1 MAQKLKVAV
10 AQSRTRDTLSDTL
23 RALERTTCLASS
35 RGANVLLFPEAYL
48 GGYPRTCTFG
58 AAVGA
63 RDPLGREQYLHYY
76 HAAVDLGDTPTGA
89 GDDWIERTLPVA
101 KGKNYRGDGTREYLE
116 RVARETGVLLI
127 VGLIERAGGS
137 LYCAVAYVD
146 PKRGTLGKRRKV
158 MPTGSERLVWA
169 QGSPSTLKAV
179 TTEINGV
186 KLTLAAAI
194 CWENF
199 MPLLR
204 QSLYS
209 QNVNLYLAPT
219 ADPRD
224 TWLPLMRT
232 VAFEG
237 RAVVLS
243 ANQCV
248 RQSELPSWITA
259 GREKNIN
266 VASHHTIEARPS
278 TSRRSTRQR
287 RQPSITT
294 LEGSHEI
301 VWPCNDSNAANTTT
315 TTIPTETL
323 PEEDG
328 GILPPHGT
336 EEHASSIFIN
346 GVELPEQDPDPFA
359 AHSPTARPTIHSP
372 SQLPPHPLPHPLSLS
387 DSAKSYRKS
396 IITEEEHEIT
406 WPDHTADAKKGAAST
421 SSLSSDPYLSGG
433 GSCIVGPMGNILAG
447 PIWNVSDSDGDDD
460 CGHILITEVDF
471 EDCERGRL
479 DLDVAGSYSRND
491 AFKLTVDGLDLTP
504 PPI

>member
-1 MAQKLKVAV
+1 MPQRLIVAV
-10 AQSRTRDTLSDTL
+10 SQSHTRDTLADTL
-23 RALERTTCLASS
+23 QALEYSTHFAAS
-35 RGANVLLFPEAYL
+35 RGAHILLFPEGYL

-58 AAVGA
+58 SAVGG
-63 RDPLGREQYLHYY
+63 RDPLGREQYLHYF

-89 GDDWIERTLPVA
+89 GDEWIERTLPVA
-101 KGKNYRGDGTREYLE
+101 MGKNYRGDGTREFIE
-116 RVARETGVLLI
+116 RVSRETGVLLI

-137 LYCAVAYVD
+137 LYCAVVYVD

-158 MPTGSERLVWA
+158 MPTGCERLVWA

-219 ADPRD
+219 ADTRD

-237 RAVVLS
+237 RTVVLS

-248 RQSELPSWITA
+248 RKSQLPSWITSCQE
-259 GREKNIN
+259 RTK
-266 VASHHTIEARPS
+266 VASHHTIEARPL
-278 TSRRSTRQR
+278 TSRRSTRR
-287 RQPSITT
+287 HRQPSLTT

-301 VWPCNDSNAANTTT
+301 VWPCNDPNAATTA
-315 TTIPTETL
+315 TITAEVL
-323 PEEDG
+323 PEADG
-328 GILPPHGT
+328 GIHPSGL
-336 EEHASSIFIN
+336 EDHASSAAIN
-346 GVELPEQDPDPFA
+346 GVEVARQDPDPFSTR
-359 AHSPTARPTIHSP
+359 SPTARPTVPPPSESHPDSP
-372 SQLPPHPLPHPLSLS
+372 SVPDPT
-387 DSAKSYRKS
+387 KCRRKS
-396 IITEEEHEIT
+396 IITEDEHEIT
-406 WPDHTADAKKGAAST
+406 WPDRKSDANKGAAST
-421 SSLSSDPYLSGG
+421 LSLLSDPYLSAG
-433 GSCIVGPMGNILAG
+433 GSCIVGPMGEVLAG
-447 PIWNVSDSDGDDD
+447 PIWHVSDSDGDDD
-460 CGHILITEVDF
+460 CSHILIAEVDF

-491 AFKLTVDGLDLTP
+491 AFKLTVDGLDLNP